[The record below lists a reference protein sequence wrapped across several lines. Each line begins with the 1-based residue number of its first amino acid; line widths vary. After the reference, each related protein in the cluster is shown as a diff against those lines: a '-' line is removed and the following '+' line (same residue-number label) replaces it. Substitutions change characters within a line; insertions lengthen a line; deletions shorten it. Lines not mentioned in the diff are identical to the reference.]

1 MSKDNQSET
10 ISDDSEMTFE
20 AFVYS
25 LATQALMQLGEM
37 PAPEGINI
45 PKDVGAAKQT
55 VDLLKILKEKTRGN
69 LNSQEEHL
77 LTDMLH
83 NLRLNILKHS

>member
-55 VDLLKILKEKTRGN
+55 VDLLKILKEKIILSVRKAARA
-69 LNSQEEHL
+69 
-77 LTDMLH
+77 LT
-83 NLRLNILKHS
+83 